1 MSISVVNDEPK
12 FLTGSDD
19 RVFKTLV
26 NSGKKGKIILEAIL
40 KTVFE
45 ETVEVLEFL
54 SVEQPLEKVTEK
66 KKTLDCLVKVKI
78 NMSM

>member
-1 MSISVVNDEPK
+1 M
-12 FLTGSDD
+12 
-19 RVFKTLV
+19 
-26 NSGKKGKIILEAIL
+26 EAIL

>member
-19 RVFKTLV
+19 RVFKTPV

>member
-19 RVFKTLV
+19 RVFKTPV

-45 ETVEVLEFL
+45 ETVEVIEFL
-54 SVEQPLEKVTEK
+54 TVEQPLEKSNRKEK
-66 KKTLDCLVKVKI
+66 DIRLFSK
-78 NMSM
+78 SER